1 MLEGWEHWLP
11 EARAL
16 REMFSARAYLVAY
29 PLLAVGIGLLYAL
42 LLPGFLLGTL
52 APWVLQFLRPSQ
64 LAFALAMGLLLPLVA
79 LLNIF
84 LWRHPSCVVPN
95 KARGNGA
102 LASVLL
108 GIVPNTL
115 CCTPII
121 PTIFALF
128 ISGATLVSISA
139 PVQYVLNVYGAV
151 LYAVATVG
159 VWISLRMAASRF
171 QK

>member
-42 LLPGFLLGTL
+42 VLPGFLLGTL

-102 LASVLL
+102 LASVTYWELFL
-108 GIVPNTL
+108 TPSAVPQSFQL
-115 CCTPII
+115 
-121 PTIFALF
+121 
-128 ISGATLVSISA
+128 
-139 PVQYVLNVYGAV
+139 
-151 LYAVATVG
+151 
-159 VWISLRMAASRF
+159 SLRSSFRARR
-171 QK
+171 